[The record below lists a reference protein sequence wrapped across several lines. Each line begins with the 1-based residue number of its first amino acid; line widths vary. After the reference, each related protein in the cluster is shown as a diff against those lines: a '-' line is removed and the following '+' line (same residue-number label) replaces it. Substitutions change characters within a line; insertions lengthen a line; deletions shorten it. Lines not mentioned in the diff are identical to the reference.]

1 MAINEQYRQLEIV
14 QELEAQARAL
24 AHSTRA
30 IPNPP
35 DSYDML
41 AELGAA
47 LSAIEQVAQQIGWWH
62 REVVDGE
69 HYQGEDERGDGAT
82 STIAAAAALDR
93 AAAALHAASTAVSDA
108 HSANGVVRW
117 IGTNA

>member
-1 MAINEQYRQLEIV
+1 MAINEDYRQLEIV
-14 QELEAQARAL
+14 QELEAQARTL
-24 AHSTRA
+24 VHSTRTV
-30 IPNPP
+30 PNPP

-47 LSAIEQVAQQIGWWH
+47 LSALEQVARQLGRWH
-62 REVVDGE
+62 REVIDGD

-82 STIAAAAALDR
+82 GTIEAAAALDR
-93 AAAALHAASTAVSDA
+93 AATALHAASAAVSDA